1 MASRLQKS
9 HDRIGRNK
17 MKIKIIT
24 PCVVGIVS
32 TSYSGGGYFVSVSL
46 RKPKANKRIYDLE
59 CDVAKQIAVE
69 AANHLK
75 TIGHAD
81 PLMHDIPKLVYSYM
95 EKIK

>member
-1 MASRLQKS
+1 
-9 HDRIGRNK
+9 

-24 PCVVGIVS
+24 PSIVGTVE
-32 TSYSGGGYFVSVSL
+32 TDVEDGYHFVSVYL
-46 RKPKANKRIYDLE
+46 RTPIYSKTIYDVE
-59 CDVAKQIAVE
+59 CDVAKQMAVE

-95 EKIK
+95 GRLK